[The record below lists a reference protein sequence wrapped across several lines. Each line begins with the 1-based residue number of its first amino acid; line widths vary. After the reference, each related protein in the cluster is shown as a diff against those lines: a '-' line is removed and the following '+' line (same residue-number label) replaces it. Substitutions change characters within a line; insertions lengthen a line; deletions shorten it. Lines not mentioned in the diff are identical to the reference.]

1 MTRFTVLD
9 YDSVVRDNLKRTLA
23 RQSIH
28 KKVLKNTSG
37 NSFTDSLRD
46 TMKDCGK
53 GSVILLESPAE
64 GYLDVNLESV
74 RFLLDSGY
82 EGVYMSFQRPFNNL
96 VSNFGRYDIDTNKI
110 LIVDGAT
117 VFCGVTSENASRC
130 VGVSDDMGFNDF
142 VNAIYDSLLKLKG
155 KKRFVFVD
163 SLSTM
168 ALYKSIPETLR
179 FCNALISNVKDKRF
193 EEVTFLFN
201 IAKDLSNKCYV
212 DDIAAYADHYL
223 HLGLC
228 T

>member
-9 YDSVVRDNLKRTLA
+9 YNGVVRDNLKRTLA
-23 RQSIH
+23 RRSIH
-28 KKVLKNTSG
+28 KKVLKNASG
-37 NSFTDSLRD
+37 NSFTELLRD
-46 TMKDCGK
+46 AMKDHDT

-64 GYLDVNLESV
+64 GYFSVNLESV
-74 RFLLDSGY
+74 RFLLNSGY

-96 VSNFGRYDIDTNKI
+96 VSNFERYDIDTNKI

-117 VFCGVTSENASRC
+117 VFCGVPSEKNARC
-130 VGVSDDMGFNDF
+130 VRVSEDVSFNDL
-142 VNAIYDSLLKLKG
+142 VNAICSSLLKLKG

-168 ALYKSIPETLR
+168 ALYKPMPETLK
-179 FCNALISNVKDKRF
+179 FCDALISNVKDKRF

-201 IAKDLSNKCYV
+201 IAKDLTNKTYV
-212 DDIAAYADHYL
+212 DDIAAYANHHL